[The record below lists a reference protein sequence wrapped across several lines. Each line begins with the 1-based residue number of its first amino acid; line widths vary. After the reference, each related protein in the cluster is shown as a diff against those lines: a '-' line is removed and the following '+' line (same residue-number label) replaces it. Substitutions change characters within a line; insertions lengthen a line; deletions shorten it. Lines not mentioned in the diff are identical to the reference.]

1 MVSWQNSRRS
11 WGDIMSGS
19 RLEDP
24 RTPEDFRIL
33 ATASEQ
39 NSLPGPENGLFHF
52 PWIFFPII
60 ARTNPNT
67 PM

>member
-1 MVSWQNSRRS
+1 MVPWQNSSKS

-19 RLEDP
+19 KLADP
-24 RTPEDFRIL
+24 RTPEDFNIL

-39 NSLPGPENGLFHF
+39 NSLPGPEKGFLHF
-52 PWIFFPII
+52 LWNFFPII
-60 ARTNPNT
+60 VRTNPNT

>member
-1 MVSWQNSRRS
+1 
-11 WGDIMSGS
+11 MSGS